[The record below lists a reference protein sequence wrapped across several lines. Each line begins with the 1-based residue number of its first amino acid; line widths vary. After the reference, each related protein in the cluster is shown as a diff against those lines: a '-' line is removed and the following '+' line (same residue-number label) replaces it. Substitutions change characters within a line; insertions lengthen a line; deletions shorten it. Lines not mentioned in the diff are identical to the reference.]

1 VIVADSSVWIDYF
14 NGQAK
19 EEVDLLDRA
28 LLSAPVLMGDLILA
42 EVLQGFRAD
51 KDYMRAKNAL
61 AILPF
66 SALGGYE
73 VALQAAQNYR
83 DLRKRGIT
91 VRKTVDMIIATFCI
105 INGHRLLHTDRDFD
119 PMEQYLGLNVVRALN
134 E

>member
-1 VIVADSSVWIDYF
+1 MIVADSSVWIDYF

-83 DLRKRGIT
+83 DLLKRGIT